1 MRRNLIVQIA
11 WLLFIAA
18 DFSAIIA
25 LGAFVYYVS
34 QPFNAAEPVSK
45 TIIVGKGLGVR
56 DIGERLAEEG
66 IIHDDLSFTFYAMLS
81 GNIGALQAGVY
92 ELDSAL
98 SVKEIVRILTGGEVS
113 EFIEVVIPEGFN
125 SNKIALRLASQ
136 GVIKNQRSFLDEVQ
150 ITSEE
155 AYERFGYEFLKD
167 VDAHTL
173 EGFLFPDT
181 YEFRLNS
188 DSRIAVD
195 AMLFNFG
202 QRTEELFKD
211 VEDPYEILIIA
222 SLLQRE
228 VPTEEDM
235 RLVAGVIQ
243 NRLKI
248 DMLLQIDATLIFV
261 TGRLITAADK
271 QLNSPYNTYLYQ
283 GLPPGPIAS
292 PGLKA
297 LRAALNPE
305 PNDYIFYVS
314 GRDGTTHFAE
324 TLAEH
329 NANVA
334 QYLR

>member
-1 MRRNLIVQIA
+1 MVRIV

-18 DFSAIIA
+18 DFAAIVA
-25 LGAFVYYVS
+25 LGLFTYYVS
-34 QPFNAAEPVSK
+34 QPFNAVNPTSK

-56 DIGERLAEEG
+56 DIGERLAQEG
-66 IIHDDLSFTFYAMLS
+66 IIHDDLSFTFYAVLS
-81 GNIGALQAGVY
+81 GNTGALQAGVY

-98 SVKEIVRILTGGEVS
+98 SVKEVVRILTGGEVA
-113 EFIEVVIPEGFN
+113 EFIDVTIPEGFN

-136 GVIKNQRSFLDEVQ
+136 GVVKNQRLFLDEVQ
-150 ITSEE
+150 ITSDE
-155 AYERFGYEFLKD
+155 AYERYGYEFLKD
-167 VDAHTL
+167 ADAHTL

-181 YEFRLNS
+181 YQFRLNS
-188 DSRIAVD
+188 DPRIAVD
-195 AMLFNFG
+195 AMLFNFDE
-202 QRTEELFKD
+202 RTKELLSG
-211 VEDPYEILIIA
+211 VENPYEVLIIA

-243 NRLKI
+243 NRLEA

-261 TGRLITAADK
+261 TGRLIAGADK
-271 QLNSPYNTYLYQ
+271 QLNTPYNTYLYQ

-305 PNDYIFYVS
+305 PSNYIFYVS

-334 QYLR
+334 RYLR